1 MVVTITESTAVGRQ
15 GLDTHVSSRPMTGPS
30 RCQQI
35 LFSLLSIVVAWAGC
49 ASTAGRQ
56 VETGLARALIS
67 SQEEN
72 QIGLQVKNELETKQ
86 GVRYL
91 DDPVVVDYVRVVAGK
106 MIASGQRERSDVQ
119 WQVNVIDDN
128 KTVNAF
134 ATPGGF
140 LYVYS
145 GLLAAADNEAQLA
158 GVMAHETGHVVARH
172 AARNLITAYGLE
184 AAAALAAGN
193 NPGLLRQLATSVA
206 ANGLFLAHSRADE
219 TEADE
224 YGARYLSA
232 GGYDPN
238 GIIQFFRTLQAKQ
251 GQMPGALVFLSDHP
265 ATGDR
270 IAHLQRYIAEH
281 RLGGTALNE
290 APYRSIKQR
299 VLAHVSAPS
308 ARTGAP
314 PAPPAAP
321 PPPPGAPGAPPAPS
335 APPSPGGA
343 PPPPPP
349 R

>member
-1 MVVTITESTAVGRQ
+1 MTPP
-15 GLDTHVSSRPMTGPS
+15 SSRQHLS
-30 RCQQI
+30 
-35 LFSLLSIVVAWAGC
+35 LSLLVLSC
-49 ASTAGRQ
+49 AAVSCATPAGRQ
-56 VETGLARALIS
+56 VETSLARALIS

-72 QIGLQVKNELETKQ
+72 QIGLQVKSELETKQ

-91 DDPVVVDYVRVVAGK
+91 NDPVVVDYVRAVAGK
-106 MIASGQRERSDVQ
+106 MIASGQRDRSDVQ

-145 GLLAAADNEAQLA
+145 GLVAAADNEAQLA

-184 AAAALAAGN
+184 AAAGLAAGN
-193 NPGLLRQLATSVA
+193 NPGLLRQLATSIA

-238 GIIQFFRTLQAKQ
+238 GIVQFFHTLQAKQ
-251 GQMPGALVFLSDHP
+251 GQVPGVMVFLSDHP

-270 IAHLQRYIAEH
+270 ITHLQQYIAQH
-281 RLGGTALNE
+281 RLTGNVLNE

-308 ARTGAP
+308 PRTAGAAPPPPAAP
-314 PAPPAAP
+314 PAPPGPTSPAP
-321 PPPPGAPGAPPAPS
+321 PRPTTS
-335 APPSPGGA
+335 GGA